1 MTVAFGFITIW
12 VGTLFAAAISDLRA
26 YRIPN
31 ALPGVLMLLF
41 GVTQIIDSGATVPW
55 SNIAHFGIALIVGM
69 FLFSRGWIGG
79 GDAKLYAATA
89 MWFALNGAAIL
100 LFFTTMAGAV
110 LALAFIVARMTG
122 LRKNVA
128 KEDRRIPY
136 GVAIAAGGV
145 ITAAFVGWPV
155 MFANL
160 PKWP

>member
-1 MTVAFGFITIW
+1 
-12 VGTLFAAAISDLRA
+12 
-26 YRIPN
+26 
-31 ALPGVLMLLF
+31 
-41 GVTQIIDSGATVPW
+41 
-55 SNIAHFGIALIVGM
+55 
-69 FLFSRGWIGG
+69 
-79 GDAKLYAATA
+79 